1 MEEDLK
7 RQDKTIED
15 LDKQEDEAKA
25 EYRDI
30 AVRRVRL
37 GLLLSKV
44 GQENNLTVTQDEVNR
59 AMAEHVQNFPGQ
71 EQKIFE
77 LYQSNPEMRA
87 QLEAPIM
94 EDKVVDFILEMAQV
108 NESKV
113 SVEELLAEDEEDESE
128 PYAED
133 DADVKETKE

>member
-59 AMAEHVQNFPGQ
+59 AMAEHAQNFPGQ

-87 QLEAPIM
+87 QLETPIM

-113 SVEELLAEDEEDESE
+113 SGEELLAEDEEDESE
-128 PYAED
+128 PYAEV

>member
-1 MEEDLK
+1 M
-7 RQDKTIED
+7 
-15 LDKQEDEAKA
+15 
-25 EYRDI
+25 
-30 AVRRVRL
+30 
-37 GLLLSKV
+37 
-44 GQENNLTVTQDEVNR
+44 TVTQDEVNR
-59 AMAEHVQNFPGQ
+59 AMAEHAQNFPGQ

-113 SVEELLAEDEEDESE
+113 SVEELLAKDEVDESE
-128 PYAED
+128 PYAKD
-133 DADVKETKE
+133 DTDVKETKE